1 MGLAEVMHHT
11 TEEEEELR
19 FLRWVAAVWDAIPE
33 PTPAELAKVF
43 KAPCRFKKALAN
55 EHA

>member
-1 MGLAEVMHHT
+1 LGLAEVMHHT